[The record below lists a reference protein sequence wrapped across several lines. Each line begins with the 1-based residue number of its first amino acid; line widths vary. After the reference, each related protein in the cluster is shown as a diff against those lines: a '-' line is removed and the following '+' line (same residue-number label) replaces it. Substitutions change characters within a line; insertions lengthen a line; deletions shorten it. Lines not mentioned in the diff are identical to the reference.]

1 MLARWVLLLTA
12 FAYAG
17 IGVLFLGWPDV
28 MGRVA
33 GLDPSDAL
41 ALNDLRAVYGGLQL
55 ALAVFFVVASR
66 QRAWHP
72 AALWLQMLTFG
83 GLAAGRLLSLA
94 LDGSPGTLGFVL
106 HGLEILGLA
115 CGILA
120 FRSLPYRSQPFRSNP
135 GSPGEGDIT
144 DDDEIA

>member
-1 MLARWVLLLTA
+1 MERSQAAASSPTHAEANSALARWVLLLTA

-33 GLDPSDAL
+33 GLEPRNTL

-55 ALAVFFVVASR
+55 ALATFFVIASR
-66 QRAWHP
+66 QPAWHP

-83 GLAAGRLLSLA
+83 GLAAGRLLSLS
-94 LDGSPGTLGFVL
+94 LDGAPSALGSCCTDSRFWGSL
-106 HGLEILGLA
+106 AASSRFALCLGA
-115 CGILA
+115 
-120 FRSLPYRSQPFRSNP
+120 
-135 GSPGEGDIT
+135 
-144 DDDEIA
+144 